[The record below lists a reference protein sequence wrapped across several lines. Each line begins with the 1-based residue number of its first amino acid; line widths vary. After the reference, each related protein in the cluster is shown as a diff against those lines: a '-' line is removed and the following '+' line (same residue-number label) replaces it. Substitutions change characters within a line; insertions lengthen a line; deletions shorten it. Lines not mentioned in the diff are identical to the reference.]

1 MNVKKRLLTSYVTVI
16 LVVMLIFGF
25 ISFQIASD
33 VFIDKEMEISDKI
46 TGEKAE
52 LLANKYRTNPSIG
65 ELARLI
71 NMYGT
76 DSDLFLILNEKN
88 DIVIPEGISQNATIS
103 LWHQYIKENIFNSYG
118 KHNKSINNST
128 IIWSLV
134 PIEDTPYKLAYICS
148 DIDNEIYPAILKLST
163 RMLASGVV
171 ILWVASWVSMVLA
184 SAISQRLDK
193 QRSDIEYQASHD
205 HLTELPNRTLL
216 QKKVDQ
222 AINATHTNN
231 KKLLLILMDLDHFKV
246 VNDTL
251 GHKVG
256 DMLLQQL
263 ATRLIKHFPNAEVI
277 ARLGGDEF
285 AFAFFIAN
293 SYQSM
298 QLIDKILS
306 VVDRPFSVEGFS
318 LDAKGSI
325 GAAIAPDDG
334 ETAMTLIRRA
344 DIAMYQAKES
354 GGGFGIYDSEKD
366 PHSLEH
372 LTLMTDLRHV
382 IENDQLELFYQP
394 KIDMATEKVIGV
406 EALCR
411 WRHPEQGM
419 ISPDVFI
426 TMAEQIGMIKPI
438 TLWVLYVGINQCKQ
452 WHRAGIP
459 LSIAI
464 NLSAVLLQDTQLP
477 ARIGDALRN
486 ENLPPEFLTLEITET
501 AIMNDPARAMDILK
515 QLSAMGVKLSLD
527 DFGTGYTSLAYLK
540 HIPVS
545 EIKIDKSF
553 VMDMLNDADDATIVL
568 SIIQLAHSMNH
579 KIVAEGVEDKEVWG
593 ALSALD
599 CDIAQGFY
607 MARPMPVG
615 DLEKWLSESQWGLSV
630 GVEKKLA

>member
-1 MNVKKRLLTSYVTVI
+1 
-16 LVVMLIFGF
+16 
-25 ISFQIASD
+25 
-33 VFIDKEMEISDKI
+33 
-46 TGEKAE
+46 
-52 LLANKYRTNPSIG
+52 
-65 ELARLI
+65 
-71 NMYGT
+71 
-76 DSDLFLILNEKN
+76 
-88 DIVIPEGISQNATIS
+88 
-103 LWHQYIKENIFNSYG
+103 
-118 KHNKSINNST
+118 NNST